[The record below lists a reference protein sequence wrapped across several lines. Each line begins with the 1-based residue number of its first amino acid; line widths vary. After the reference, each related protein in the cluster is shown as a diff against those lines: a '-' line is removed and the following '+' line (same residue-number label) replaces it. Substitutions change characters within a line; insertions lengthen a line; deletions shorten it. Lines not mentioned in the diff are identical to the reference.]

1 MTKALEVSTF
11 FISSYSSVIL
21 YYSYPIAP
29 SGSIVVSYFL
39 FHFSLLVH
47 FSSHRIASFTMNTS
61 QELTRFLRGK
71 GGSLHEKIALCNQLV
86 QDQLDVYLPF
96 KEVFVLELACDRLN
110 DNKKEYTNWKL
121 APEVWDLLTHIV
133 SKYPESSS
141 RSLKRLRFVESIITI
156 IEQGAPEIITNTLPV
171 ANFLLDHSIMTADA
185 NSTQLMLALVLNAV
199 NTKKIVDSKV
209 LSTITKIY
217 HLPRRSARY
226 KPAKKTTSQFFESC
240 LVPLLRYLTSNQ
252 KDDNYDQ
259 LHQIFIS
266 GTFSKDSTLL
276 LKENIG
282 RLVKSLNLKDDNTDS
297 IKYLFHYVVARSS
310 KDIKLCEEIFL
321 VLTENQKSL
330 TNTLLET
337 LSGAN
342 RVLSSSFFETL
353 YSEHNQNH
361 QLVGSL
367 IDLDASLGVKHAAEI
382 ASSLTESDEILL
394 GKLFNAFIRVRDYSS
409 FFLDI
414 WLSNADNGGVW
425 QSPSVIDIVASKVP
439 GLTLK
444 SLLEVLNEVLKNHV
458 QSLYSVL
465 LISILKGLLNC
476 DDSRRNAMREQIVN
490 SNLPN
495 SQDWKVRFYC
505 SILYGDDGK
514 IDSKADYNDI
524 YFFYTRFRHIELGN
538 TTDSCSTKFIELI
551 KKLPKD
557 EQEKHLFTVYR
568 RWPKILARH
577 FEPENLEELLDLF
590 LEVDGHI
597 EYFEKEAEVFFEE
610 KRLNRLLVACLIK
623 KLKKHPKENMFK
635 LGTAI
640 PSACFERHE
649 RRKIIENLVS
659 SPNSEDNEQS
669 LLELIC
675 HILDEPSFASNLETD
690 ISTLFSFIERFVGTL
705 FESNSLQIFQ
715 KIWLAHTAQINDEKH
730 WSYVSKVLET
740 LLSSLNKKANLHG
753 VLCKAIFS
761 TETTTYKGKLLPLLQ
776 DLFSKLIKEILESLK
791 RTPSSELLN
800 TLKEVSIFDRGC
812 IARTTLNK
820 LASQISKELVTDAL
834 NLFCLLCNIEHERF
848 EQALH
853 VLAVYTTLVPMS
865 NSGELDSA
873 LCAYGTSLVTK
884 PDHFLATVKY
894 VLYSFSQDPEPENR
908 YIYLR
913 ALSCLSNSN
922 EPGNDI
928 IRPFVAILSADADSI
943 VTCERNLKLS
953 LQILAKQLAS
963 VRIGQYSFELVVAFV
978 TKVSRS
984 LLLNSFEDVDSIYK
998 TLTQIASA
1006 LLLFHRVRMSSR
1018 HHLITDMFCAL
1029 MEPLTLLGNKHL
1041 AQSSMAVEY
1050 YTRVVSNLCEPKFKA
1065 QRTGSLTLN
1074 SASASAKRSLRKH
1087 LPVIL
1092 LAFIHYSLNSRFGDK
1107 TLEELLACMSIVFDT
1122 ISDSELQIV
1131 NASLDLPGK
1140 LYMKLIYTRY
1150 KENYKWK
1157 TT

>member
-1 MTKALEVSTF
+1 
-11 FISSYSSVIL
+11 
-21 YYSYPIAP
+21 
-29 SGSIVVSYFL
+29 
-39 FHFSLLVH
+39 
-47 FSSHRIASFTMNTS
+47 MNTS

-71 GGSLHEKIALCNQLV
+71 GGSLQEKIALCNQLV
-86 QDQLDVYLPF
+86 QNQLDIYLPF
-96 KEVFVLELACDRLN
+96 KEVFVLELVCDRLN

-121 APEVWDLLTHIV
+121 APELWDLLTHIV
-133 SKYPESSS
+133 LNYPESSS
-141 RSLKRLRFVESIITI
+141 RSLKRLRYVESIIAI
-156 IEQGAPEIITNTLPV
+156 IDHGAPQIITNTLPV
-171 ANFLLDHSIMTADA
+171 ANFLLDQSIMTADA
-185 NSTQLMLALVLNAV
+185 NNTQLMLALVLDAV
-199 NTKKIVDSKV
+199 NTKKVVDSDV
-209 LSTITKIY
+209 LSTITKVY

-226 KPAKKTTSQFFESC
+226 KPAKKTTTHFFESC
-240 LVPLLRYLTSNQ
+240 LAPLLKYLTSHQ
-252 KDDNYDQ
+252 KDDNFDH
-259 LHQIFIS
+259 LHQIFIT

-282 RLVKSLNLKDDNTDS
+282 GFVKSLNPEVDNVDS
-297 IKYLFHYVVARSS
+297 IKYLFHHVVARSS

-321 VLTENQKSL
+321 ILTENQKPL

-353 YSEHNQNH
+353 YSEHKQNH

-367 IDLDASLGVKHAAEI
+367 IDLDASLGVSHAAEI
-382 ASSLTESDEILL
+382 AASLTSSDEIFL

-414 WLSNADNGGVW
+414 WLINADNGGVW
-425 QSPSVIDIVASKVP
+425 QSPSVIDIVASKIP
-439 GLTLK
+439 ELTLK
-444 SLLEVLNEVLKNHV
+444 SLQEVISEVSKNHY

-465 LISILKGLLNC
+465 ILSILKGLLNC
-476 DDSRRNAMREQIVN
+476 DDSRRNALKDQIVN

-495 SQDWKVRFYC
+495 SQDWKVRYYC
-505 SILYGDDGK
+505 SIIYGDDVK
-514 IDSKADYNDI
+514 IDSKTDYSDI
-524 YFFYTRFRHIELGN
+524 YFFYTRFRNIELGN
-538 TTDSCSTKFIELI
+538 ATDSCAAKFIGLI
-551 KKLPKD
+551 KKLPQE
-557 EQEKHLFTVYR
+557 EQRNHLFTVFR

-577 FEPENLEELLDLF
+577 FEAENLEELLDLF
-590 LEVDGHI
+590 LEVDGQI
-597 EYFEKEAEVFFEE
+597 AYFEVEAEDFFEE
-610 KRLNRLLVACLIK
+610 KRLNRLLVTCLIR
-623 KLKKHPKENMFK
+623 KLKKQPKEIIFK

-649 RRKIIENLVS
+649 RRTIIETLVS
-659 SPNSEDNEQS
+659 LPNSKDTEQS

-675 HILDEPSFASNLETD
+675 HILNEPSFSSNLETD
-690 ISTLFSFIERFVGTL
+690 QSTLFSFIERFVGTL
-705 FESNSLQIFQ
+705 FESKSLQVFQ

-730 WSYVSKVLET
+730 WSYVKEVLET
-740 LLSSLNKKANLHG
+740 LLSGLQVQTKGANLHR

-761 TETTTYKGKLLPLLQ
+761 TEISTYKGKLLLLLQ
-776 DLFSKLIKEILESLK
+776 DLFSKFIKETLK
-791 RTPSSELLN
+791 CSKNEPSSELLH
-800 TLKEVSIFDRGC
+800 TLKEVSNFDRGC
-812 IARTTLNK
+812 ISKTTLNR
-820 LASQISKELVTDAL
+820 LASQISMELVADAL

-853 VLAVYTTLVPMS
+853 VLAVYTTLVPLS
-865 NSGELDSA
+865 NPEELDPA
-873 LCAYGTSLVTK
+873 LCAYGTSLVTN

-894 VLYSFSQDPEPENR
+894 ILYSFSQDNEPENR

-913 ALSCLSNSN
+913 ALRCLLNSN

-928 IRPFVAILSADADSI
+928 IRPFVAILSADTASI
-943 VTCERNLKLS
+943 VACERNLKLS

-978 TKVSRS
+978 TKVARS
-984 LLLNSFEDVDSIYK
+984 LLLYSFKDVDSIYK
-998 TLTQIASA
+998 TLTQIVSA

-1018 HHLITDMFCAL
+1018 HHLITEMFCAL

-1041 AQSSMAVEY
+1041 SQSSAAVEY
-1050 YTRVVSNLCEPKFKA
+1050 YTRVMSNLCEPKFKA

-1074 SASASAKRSLRKH
+1074 SASALAKRSMRKH

-1092 LAFIHYSLNSRFGDK
+1092 LAFIYHSLNSRFGDK
-1107 TLEELLACMSIVFDT
+1107 TQEELLACMSIVFDT
-1122 ISDSELQIV
+1122 ISDTELQIV

-1140 LYMKLIYTRY
+1140 LYMKLIYSRY

-1157 TT
+1157 TN